1 MSEKDSRYR
10 TKNSRTDSPGWRVQH
25 DVKFGIVDWG
35 VGGLGFYN
43 LLRERRPDIDV
54 IYLGDQGS
62 QSYGMLTHDALARRI
77 QTIAEEMQA
86 RGAERLVVAC
96 NAASTVL
103 GSVKSPIPVSGV
115 IEPTLNHLMA
125 NPDRT
130 PLGVIGGARTI
141 RSGSYARP
149 LRAAGL
155 TVHPRVAQPL
165 SGIIEAGQQAT
176 AGPELQKIIRP
187 IRNDPR
193 LILACTHYIALADQ
207 IRLIMPEV
215 EFVDPATI
223 AFDALKPSLSP
234 ETSAIGTSNF
244 YTTGD
249 PARMQRAAHLA
260 FGVDANISRW

>member
-1 MSEKDSRYR
+1 M
-10 TKNSRTDSPGWRVQH
+10 N
-25 DVKFGIVDWG
+25 FGIVDWG

-43 LLRERRPDIDV
+43 LLRQSRPDINV

-62 QSYGMLTHDALARRI
+62 RSYGLLTHSALANRI
-77 QTIAEEMQA
+77 QTIAKEMQA

-115 IEPTLNHLMA
+115 IQPTLEHLKA
-125 NPDRT
+125 SPDRS
-130 PLGVIGGARTI
+130 PFGVIGGARTI

-149 LRAAGL
+149 LRAAGF

-165 SGIIEAGQQAT
+165 SGIIEAGLQAE
-176 AGPELQKIIRP
+176 AGPELQKILGP

-193 LILACTHYIALADQ
+193 LVLACTHYIALADQ

-223 AFDALKPSLSP
+223 AFAQLKPSLPPITASV
-234 ETSAIGTSNF
+234 GTSDF
-244 YTTGD
+244 FTTGN

-260 FGVDANISRW
+260 FGVQANISPW